1 MLGGPILAAVL
12 GKFIGGYHGPV
23 FVVLTVVS
31 AGVATAAATSNGR
44 WWVIP
49 ALPPVAWLVASVAE
63 LAWHNP
69 SYPNNRQR
77 AVGLVHATTNVFP
90 VILAALVVMGLVIA
104 VAVVRDRQSGGGTR
118 RV

>member
-1 MLGGPILAAVL
+1 MLAAIL

-23 FVVLTVVS
+23 FMLLTVVS
-31 AGVATAAATSNGR
+31 AGVAVAAATASGR
-44 WWVIP
+44 WWVVS

-69 SYPNNRQR
+69 PYPDTKAK

-104 VAVVRDRQSGGGTR
+104 VAVARGRQSGGGTR